1 VQVARWHNPDL
12 NEQGAAMIEHTSKVD
27 VPEGDPRPEK
37 LPAKAGSGLEDVGR
51 LMVLLSLVAGVVGVF
66 AFGRVPRVTSWG
78 GVSHDWNLLNVIAVV
93 LSTGWALAMSWA
105 VYRLGT
111 ALCWLERIGKKIEV
125 E

>member
-1 VQVARWHNPDL
+1 
-12 NEQGAAMIEHTSKVD
+12 MIEHTSRVEG
-27 VPEGDPRPEK
+27 PEDGPPEK
-37 LPAKAGSGLEDVGR
+37 LPSQAGSALEDVGR

-66 AFGRVPRVTSWG
+66 AFGRVPRISSWG
-78 GVSHDWNLLNVIAVV
+78 AASYEWNMLSVSAVV

>member
-1 VQVARWHNPDL
+1 ML
-12 NEQGAAMIEHTSKVD
+12 
-27 VPEGDPRPEK
+27 EK
-37 LPAKAGSGLEDVGR
+37 LPVNAGSELEGVGR

-66 AFGRVPRVTSWG
+66 AFGRVPSIASWG
-78 GVSHDWNLLNVIAVV
+78 KTSYDWNMLSVFAVV

-111 ALCWLERIGKKIEV
+111 ALCWLERIGKKNDV